1 MVEIMLEKVREMMAE
16 QWNIDA
22 QEIAPE
28 TNLQEDLGIDSLDL
42 FEFVMAIEE
51 EFDIEV
57 PTEDASNMHTLQEVV
72 DYLEKATK

>member
-1 MVEIMLEKVREMMAE
+1 MVEIMLEKVREMMAK

-42 FEFVMAIEE
+42 FEFVMALEE

-57 PTEDASNMHTLQEVV
+57 PT
-72 DYLEKATK
+72 